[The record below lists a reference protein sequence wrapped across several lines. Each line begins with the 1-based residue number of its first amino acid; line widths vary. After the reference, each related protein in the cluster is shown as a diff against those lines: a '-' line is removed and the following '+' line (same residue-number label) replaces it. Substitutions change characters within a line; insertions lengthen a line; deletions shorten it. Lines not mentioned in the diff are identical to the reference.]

1 MREGWQK
8 GAVSAEGEVVSV
20 DNLQGSNKV
29 NKNFQDKDEDL
40 RFKTRHLL
48 QLVEWVKNAL
58 DLQVGDH
65 HHHLEEKL

>member
-1 MREGWQK
+1 MTHSRGSIITRL
-8 GAVSAEGEVVSV
+8 GSTTPII
-20 DNLQGSNKV
+20 SNKV
-29 NKNFQDKDEDL
+29 NKNFQIMDKDL